1 MTVQD
6 VIENVTATLERVSY
20 YGDVLTRET
29 LVDLLDDL
37 RRIDE
42 SDKQRYWIVV
52 DGGGLIFET
61 FRDREAAYQVA
72 GEHGFAVL
80 EAAVMSEVYP

>member
-6 VIENVTATLERVSY
+6 VIDNVTATLERVSY

-61 FRDREAAYQVA
+61 FRDREAAYQIA
-72 GEHGFAVL
+72 GERGFAVL
-80 EAAVMSEVYP
+80 ETAVMGEVWP